1 MSWKEVLKAKVGSY
15 PTVLEG
21 NRMSEA
27 LRDEYQRTQSIQH
40 KYRDSQTKD
49 LFIFGERNPK
59 HRKAV
64 AKARK
69 LISELMR
76 LDPTATSQAERIDS
90 ELTKLLENVT
100 DEYFAL
106 EMPSIF
112 DM

>member
-21 NRMSEA
+21 NQMSET
-27 LRDEYQRTQSIQH
+27 LRDEFQRTQSIQH

-49 LFIFGERNPK
+49 LFTYGEKNPK

-64 AKARK
+64 AQARK

-76 LDPTATSQAERIDS
+76 LDPSATDEAERIDS
-90 ELTKLLENVT
+90 QLTELLENMKE
-100 DEYFAL
+100 EYNAQL
-106 EMPSIF
+106 PSIF